1 MKNFNEKIMG
11 NFHVSHALKLL
22 MVMKLTLVLIL
33 VSTLSIY
40 ANLSYAQTK
49 KLTLKMED
57 VKVEDVLSNIEKQSE
72 FYFFVY
78 SEKVI
83 DVERKVSVD
92 LEGQNIEKVLK
103 TVFAGT
109 DVTYSIRDRLIVLS
123 TPNVFE
129 NTSRTAWQQ
138 VTVSGKVTDNSN
150 QPLPGVTVIIKGTTQ
165 GTVTNADGEYTIT
178 NIPENAILQFSFV
191 GMRAQE
197 ITVGNQ
203 KTIDVKMEEETIGLG
218 EVVAIG
224 YGTMKKSDLTGSV
237 VRVEMEQK
245 ENQANVNLLQSLA
258 GTSAGV
264 NIEGRGGAGSEPA
277 FSVRGQ
283 TSLSASNRPL
293 IVIDGIIYNGSIAD
307 ININD
312 VESIDIL
319 KDASAASVYGSRSAN
334 GVMIITTK
342 KGTSES
348 PVVSFN
354 MYYGF
359 QDMTNNPMRV
369 MNADEFAV
377 RLVDWSHQNLVYQW
391 YTTNPTSAAGR
402 PVRPDVTNR
411 ELVATY
417 LKTQEEKDNY
427 LAGNEIDWVDEVLQI
442 APMQN
447 YNLSLSGKSGEK
459 VNYFVSGS
467 YTDVEGIQLND
478 KYERFTLRSNLVSE
492 VNDWLSLSIN
502 TSYSYMD
509 NSRDNNSSINID
521 NVASLGNARVASPLV
536 NNFIGEPSYDI
547 YLGGELF
554 QPYPL
559 VYTYI
564 DNSITRNQLHL
575 IGNAKIKI
583 PWIEGLTN
591 EVNYS
596 NMYTQVDNN
605 AYHNYNT
612 PSGVSNRGLAEKH
625 PSRSRDWIL
634 NNIVTYARTFGD
646 HQLNSTLLFSRE
658 GRTGDASSLNAE
670 GFDNQA
676 LGYNNMGLGEVS
688 TVSSSAWEENS
699 LSYMA
704 RLNYSYKSRY
714 MVTGTIRKDGFS
726 GFGAEKKWATF
737 PSLSLAWVFSDES
750 FFSDMNFYSKLRVS
764 YGKNGNQGIGRY
776 SSLSRMGTRYYVF
789 GQATAIGLYP
799 STLGNADLG
808 WETTESYNLGV
819 DFGFLNNKIT
829 GSVDVYTAE
838 TKDVLVERQLPRAAG
853 YSSVWANIGGL
864 NNKGI
869 ELEVRSVNVDN
880 GNFKWESS
888 FIFSLNR
895 DKITKLYG
903 ENDDADIGNQWFVG
917 EPISAIYDYKMAGG
931 VWTEEEF
938 FAGKI
943 PLKGWYPGQFRYVDQ
958 NRDSLITPDYDR
970 TIIGY
975 AAPSYRFSINNTLSY
990 KNFGLTFL
998 INSIQGGDKYYL
1010 ADNATNVSPRFYM
1023 QHRMNNSAIN
1033 PYWRPDAPTTN
1044 TTGIYNNP
1052 PQESGI
1058 YQSRSFVRLQDITL
1072 SYNLGQNLL
1081 DALKLQKCQ
1090 FYISSKNPYVWTKWQ
1105 GWDPETGASDT
1116 PLMRNIIAGIR
1127 LSL

>member
-1 MKNFNEKIMG
+1 MKKKSE
-11 NFHVSHALKLL
+11 ALGGFYPGAKKLL
-22 MVMKLTLVLIL
+22 LIMRLSTFLVLISVL
-33 VSTLSIY
+33 ASTASVY
-40 ANLSYAQTK
+40 SQAT
-49 KLTLKMED
+49 KLTVKMKNCRIAD
-57 VKVEDVLSNIEKQSE
+57 VFDAIEQQSD
-72 FYFFVY
+72 FYFFY
-78 SEKVI
+78 SR
-83 DVERKVSVD
+83 DNFDDNRLVSVD
-92 LEGQNIEKVLK
+92 IEGKTVEKILDEIFEGQAVSYEIVNKNILIK
-103 TVFAGT
+103 TTNKFPA
-109 DVTYSIRDRLIVLS
+109 
-123 TPNVFE
+123 TPDL
-129 NTSRTAWQQ
+129 QQ
-138 VTVSGKVTDNSN
+138 KTVSGTVTDKSG
-150 QPLPGVTVIIKGTTQ
+150 QPLPGVTIVVKGTTD
-165 GTVTNADGEYTIT
+165 GTITDADGKYSLT
-178 NIPENAILQFSFV
+178 NLPEDAILVFSFV
-191 GMRAQE
+191 GMQAQE
-197 ITVGNQ
+197 VGVENQSLINIT
-203 KTIDVKMEEETIGLG
+203 MEVDAIGLE

-245 ENQANVNLLQSLA
+245 ENQANVNLLQTLA

-264 NIEGRGGAGSEPA
+264 NIEGRGGAGSEPS

-369 MNADEFAV
+369 MNAEEFAV

-402 PVRPDVTNR
+402 PVRPDITNR

-417 LKTQEEKDNY
+417 LKTQEERDNY
-427 LAGNEIDWVDEVLQI
+427 LAGNEIDWVDEVLHI

-447 YNLSLSGKSGEK
+447 YNLSLSGKSGDR

-467 YTDVEGIQLND
+467 YADVEGIQLND
-478 KYERFTLRSNLVSE
+478 KYKRFTLRSNLVSE

-502 TSYSYMD
+502 TSYSYTD
-509 NSRDNNSSINID
+509 NSGQP
-521 NVASLGNARVASPLV
+521 ASLGDARVASPLV
-536 NNFIGEPSYDI
+536 NNFIGESSYDI

-564 DNSITRNQLHL
+564 DNSNTRNQLHL

-583 PWIEGLTN
+583 PWIKGLTN
-591 EVNYS
+591 EINYS
-596 NMYTQVDNN
+596 NRYTQTDNN
-605 AYHNYNT
+605 SYHNYNT
-612 PSGVSNRGLAEKH
+612 PSGVSNRGLAIKQ
-625 PSRSRDWIL
+625 PSKSRDWIL
-634 NNIVTYARTFGD
+634 NNIVTYSKTFGD

-658 GRTGDASSLNAE
+658 GRLGDASSLNAQ

-714 MVTGTIRKDGFS
+714 MITGTIRKDGFS

-750 FFSDMNFYSKLRVS
+750 FFSDMDFYSKLRVS

-789 GQATAIGLYP
+789 GQTTAIGLYP

-819 DFGFLNNKIT
+819 DFGFLNNKLT
-829 GSVDVYTAE
+829 GSVDVYTSE
-838 TKDVLVERQLPRAAG
+838 TKDVLVQRQLPRAAG
-853 YSSVWANIGGL
+853 YTSVWANIGGL

-869 ELEVRSVNVDN
+869 EFEVRSVNIDN
-880 GNFKWESS
+880 NNFKWESS

-917 EPISAIYDYKMAGG
+917 EPISAIYDYEMAGG

-938 FAGKI
+938 FAGDI

-958 NRDSLITPDYDR
+958 NLDSLITPDYDR

-975 AAPSYRFSINNTLSY
+975 TAPSYRFSINNTLSY
-990 KNFGLTFL
+990 KNFTLSFL

-1010 ADNATNVSPRFYM
+1010 GDNASNISPRFYM

-1058 YQSRSFVRLQDITL
+1058 YQSRSFVRLQDVTL
-1072 SYNLGQNLL
+1072 SYNLGRSLL
-1081 DALKLQKCQ
+1081 DILKLQECQ

-1105 GWDPETGASDT
+1105 GWDPETGTSDT